1 MSDSNEIQHPKGTT
15 LVNYEEL
22 LNELIDETR
31 ELLLERKKKDLKLK
45 ENNHDLLVEQFIYIN
60 SLRNTA
66 ETEKD
71 YKEAY
76 EILSESIHKFRGQ
89 SAG

>member
-1 MSDSNEIQHPKGTT
+1 MSDSNETQHLKGTT

-22 LNELIDETR
+22 LDDLIDKAR
-31 ELLLERKKKDLKLK
+31 ELLLEKKKKNHKLK
-45 ENNHDLLVEQFIYIN
+45 QKNHDSLFEEFIYIN

-76 EILSESIHKFRGQ
+76 EILSKSIHKFRGQ